1 MVQGFGRSARARAE
15 ALRMCVTAI
24 CEHPSGLVNGENFSG
39 CCPSMQGWADAAVR
53 LITAVKH
60 QSAKGL
66 GLYQLNR
73 QLARSPLFGVMF
85 FKALVNV

>member
-1 MVQGFGRSARARAE
+1 
-15 ALRMCVTAI
+15 
-24 CEHPSGLVNGENFSG
+24 
-39 CCPSMQGWADAAVR
+39 MQGWADAAVR